1 MGDAMFSPRIERQSW
16 ARLVPAHVIRKIV
29 VIWLLIMPT
38 LAACQSSEPLG
49 RIVTPSEAHPSDPP
63 LNPKPK
69 HIIRLYGRAPE
80 TLDFRFRKMMVS
92 TSQDGDCWNHAGFW
106 EGGGE
111 KGWGYDLYPVRNG
124 EHWEA
129 DFVVDRYLPGRCEW
143 KINASLAIIVSP
155 TEATQWDDRS
165 RAHATK
171 MLTVIGDARLWDETA
186 PQCKPGM
193 HNCDEARR
201 ARRQNADDTIPVQ
214 VNCRIQPLEER
225 IFDTIFFCN
234 EFADYKDLHY
244 VKDHTRRIRID
255 LYDYGTTMPPE
266 TGTKEGTR

>member
-1 MGDAMFSPRIERQSW
+1 MSSMMFLAESSTGKAPPGAATGCPRLLS
-16 ARLVPAHVIRKIV
+16 ALMMLLLPA
-29 VIWLLIMPT
+29 

-49 RIVTPSEAHPSDPP
+49 RIVTPSEVRASDPP

-124 EHWEA
+124 EYWEA

-143 KINASLAIIVSP
+143 KINASLVILVTPVDARGGDN
-155 TEATQWDDRS
+155 TLGG
-165 RAHATK
+165 
-171 MLTVIGDARLWDETA
+171 MLTVVGDARLWDETA

-193 HNCDEARR
+193 NNCDEARR

-214 VNCRIQPLEER
+214 VRCGIRPPERRIGE
-225 IFDTIFFCN
+225 IVFYCN
-234 EFADYKDLHY
+234 EFSDYKDLHY

-255 LYDYGTTMPPE
+255 LYDLDHEPLLTGSKE
-266 TGTKEGTR
+266 TAP